1 LEKRNISQ
9 GHIENFRI
17 VKIWNPN
24 TIIFFFFSD
33 VNYLTNSAPPAA
45 AEWSSLLRPLRG
57 REPEG
62 MWNLLSI
69 VREMYRRCDRNAVRL
84 LEIITEECMSCDQI
98 LVWWFQTKLSLL
110 MGSNGYSGGK
120 HNNTHS
126 NSNASQH
133 ACSSL
138 CDEIVVLWRLAALNP
153 GLAPDERDMLH
164 SQFTTWHLKILE
176 RVVKCRS
183 ISTSYSS
190 KYNPHS
196 RSDAELFVGFK
207 PAIEACYLDWE
218 DYPIVGITHNQEA
231 NPIFHSPFTCFKH
244 HTLRMEKLHQT
255 LLEITST
262 DGHGL
267 HGHLKSISNSFRDR
281 YGNSSNSSS
290 DSQEIGGVSEA
301 GPSSS
306 GVVVDGGAV
315 GDGNRSSASSEG
327 FCENEDFGGD
337 SSSGNN
343 LEGAVGFVT
352 NKMEAVDLSCVEDQD
367 QDREKI
373 ATRTPESESSQGS
386 LELSTSLAHAAALSL
401 LRTTSGCNLVVDG
414 EYEEDVDRE
423 QHPNTLNV
431 NSSSKNVVNS
441 NCSFSGTSSGGG
453 LTSSH
458 ASFSSVSSSISST
471 SLAPSVLPLQPT
483 TSVEQ
488 PAKEDMSFSSSSDEF
503 NSPVEI
509 SQDKE
514 DNAAITPTP
523 TCSKTLEMLPQPS
536 TSVAAI
542 ASSSGRSSISNDI
555 LLARA
560 EGLHAHGHGRDACIL
575 AVRLAEEMLAN
586 PPNLMIELPPTIPK
600 RKGKK
605 MNINPISHQL
615 SALASSTLSKCAFLC
630 TVLSENS
637 EHYHLA
643 FRVCLFALEMPRP
656 PASTK
661 PLEVKLANQESDLL
675 ALLKKIP
682 LNPPELKV
690 IRERAE
696 QLRAGTLKSRGEAL
710 LPINLASFIFDALV
724 MPSVSGKDNRNRVM
738 SLSYRLPTDENLGF
752 EAAVAALGLK
762 ANFSEAE
769 YPLLCEGT
777 RRQRGELAL
786 TLLSYYKDEPV
797 KIARIMEK
805 LLDRDIHVLIKSP
818 LLPAYYSNNPPVR
831 SAARREE
838 NEVANLHYSSNPE
851 MFANDYGS
859 VGGNSR
865 PHSSTSAELS
875 MSPAASS
882 LACQSAPS
890 DCGNTP
896 STPGVSGSSTRPKD
910 SRFKGKRA
918 YPSIP
923 NQPSEASAHFMFEL
937 AKNVLTKAG
946 GTSSTSL
953 FTQATT
959 SQNHHGPHRGLHMC
973 AFQLGLFSLGLHNCV
988 SPNWL
993 SRTYSSHVSWIMGQA
1008 MEIGGPA
1015 ISFLV
1020 DTWEGHLTPPEA
1032 ANMAD
1037 RASRGWDNTMIY
1049 PSAEL
1054 ALSVLPHAAALN
1066 PNEIQRAIIQCK
1078 ENSDY
1083 MLERSCIIVENAA
1096 KGGGVYPEVLFQ
1108 VARYWYELYLRN
1120 CPASEQEHDI
1130 NDVDHSVSISLSA
1143 LIESQ
1148 DTGAGPCPPVVVT
1161 SAPPPFQQGVAAIAP
1176 INLAHTGYHNPY
1188 TYCQAAGIYHHH
1200 NHHNLTYPANP
1211 HQMQIATTT
1220 SAYSPPFIQF
1230 PPGPAGPPNQPP
1242 PPTNQ
1247 GPQQVFPQA
1256 PNFPQGYPT
1265 MPCNAAQIQQNMQ
1278 QFYALAQVPNSN
1290 NQPNRHPGVVAG
1302 PGVYP
1307 QFGQPQQVQQ
1317 ATVRQ
1322 RHPHQYTP
1330 TQMRY
1335 LIAAYNAGMLAMETL
1350 ARRVH
1355 DDRPQAKYARNPP
1368 YGEDVKWLLRISKK
1382 LGTQYL
1388 HQFCLC
1394 AVNSLVS
1401 PFVLHDVAIESAHYL
1416 GRNNP
1421 QSAMQH
1427 LRSVLTPIVQK
1438 CQQMYIQCIHQKL
1451 YHLTQSD
1458 YEEFASIILAARAAF
1473 QITPEGNAQFKDWL
1487 QSIKRLDAVNSL
1499 TEIIAVTP
1507 SQPSS
1512 TSSPSTTSSSSST
1525 ATTPISPAAATT
1537 SSQALYAHS
1546 FQSFCDITTPNR
1558 LSTKQNLNLPQQVAS
1573 TSQQIFPAMFAIAA
1587 GQQAGTPIDLIV
1599 DFTNFTVL
1607 SMPPS
1612 TSSLTLPPSQTQQVS
1627 QTVPSVAAAAA
1638 PRPSS
1643 SSAHEQK

>member
-1 LEKRNISQ
+1 
-9 GHIENFRI
+9 
-17 VKIWNPN
+17 
-24 TIIFFFFSD
+24 
-33 VNYLTNSAPPAA
+33 
-45 AEWSSLLRPLRG
+45 
-57 REPEG
+57 

-69 VREMYRRCDRNAVRL
+69 IREMYRRCDRNAVRL

-164 SQFTTWHLKILE
+164 SQFTTWHLKILD
-176 RVVKCRS
+176 RVVKCRT

-190 KYNPHS
+190 KYNPHT
-196 RSDAELFVGFK
+196 RSDAELFIGFK

-244 HTLRMEKLHQT
+244 HNSDNGKTSSDNAGSGSTTSGQVNATMAIMSNNKHYYNQ
-255 LLEITST
+255 ITST

-267 HGHLKSISNSFRDR
+267 HGHLKNISSSFRDR

-290 DSQEIGGVSEA
+290 DSQEIGGGSEA

-352 NKMEAVDLSCVEDQD
+352 SKLVAVDLIEEHD
-367 QDREKI
+367 KI

-401 LRTTSGCNLVVDG
+401 LRTTSGCNLEVDG

-423 QHPNTLNV
+423 HPNTLNV

-441 NCSFSGTSSGGG
+441 NGSFSGTSSGGG

-471 SLAPSVLPLQPT
+471 SLAPSVLPLQPAAT
-483 TSVEQ
+483 IDQ

-503 NSPVEI
+503 ISPVEI
-509 SQDKE
+509 SPDKE
-514 DNAAITPTP
+514 DIAITPTP
-523 TCSKTLEMLPQPS
+523 VCSKEVIDLLPQPS

-542 ASSSGRSSISNDI
+542 ASSSGRSTISNVRPSQDAMDI

-560 EGLHAHGHGRDACIL
+560 EGLHAHGHGKDACIL

-682 LNPPELKV
+682 LNQPELKV

-724 MPSVSGKDNRNRVM
+724 MPSVSGKDNRNKVM
-738 SLSYRLPTDENLGF
+738 SMSYRLPTDENLGF

-786 TLLSYYKDEPV
+786 TLLSYYKDEPI

-805 LLDRDIHVLIKSP
+805 LLDRDIHVLLKSP
-818 LLPAYYSNNPPVR
+818 ILPAYYSNNPPVR

-838 NEVANLHYSSNPE
+838 NEVVANLHYSSNPE
-851 MFANDYGS
+851 MFPNDYGS

-875 MSPAASS
+875 MSPAATNM
-882 LACQSAPS
+882 ACQSAPS
-890 DCGNTP
+890 LAAGVNAQ
-896 STPGVSGSSTRPKD
+896 STPGVSGGNSTRPKD

-1108 VARYWYELYLRN
+1108 VARYWYELYLRT
-1120 CPASEQEHDI
+1120 CPTSEQEHDI
-1130 NDVDHSVSISLSA
+1130 NEVDHSVSISLSA

-1148 DTGAGPCPPVVVT
+1148 DTGAGSCPPVVVT

-1176 INLAHTGYHNPY
+1176 INLAHPGYHNPY

-1211 HQMQIATTT
+1211 HQMQMFI
-1220 SAYSPPFIQF
+1220 SAAPPQQPLHPHPSYQF
-1230 PPGPAGPPNQPP
+1230 PPGPPGPPNQPP
-1242 PPTNQ
+1242 PPPNN
-1247 GPQQVFPQA
+1247 GPPQVFPQG
-1256 PNFPQGYPT
+1256 PNFPPQGYPA
-1265 MPCNAAQIQQNMQ
+1265 MPCNAAQMQQNMQ
-1278 QFYALAQVPNSN
+1278 QFYALAQVPNPN
-1290 NQPNRHPGVVAG
+1290 NQPNRHPGVVNG

-1322 RHPHQYTP
+1322 RHPHQYT
-1330 TQMRY
+1330 
-1335 LIAAYNAGMLAMETL
+1335 
-1350 ARRVH
+1350 
-1355 DDRPQAKYARNPP
+1355 
-1368 YGEDVKWLLRISKK
+1368 
-1382 LGTQYL
+1382 
-1388 HQFCLC
+1388 
-1394 AVNSLVS
+1394 
-1401 PFVLHDVAIESAHYL
+1401 
-1416 GRNNP
+1416 
-1421 QSAMQH
+1421 
-1427 LRSVLTPIVQK
+1427 
-1438 CQQMYIQCIHQKL
+1438 
-1451 YHLTQSD
+1451 
-1458 YEEFASIILAARAAF
+1458 
-1473 QITPEGNAQFKDWL
+1473 
-1487 QSIKRLDAVNSL
+1487 
-1499 TEIIAVTP
+1499 
-1507 SQPSS
+1507 
-1512 TSSPSTTSSSSST
+1512 
-1525 ATTPISPAAATT
+1525 
-1537 SSQALYAHS
+1537 
-1546 FQSFCDITTPNR
+1546 
-1558 LSTKQNLNLPQQVAS
+1558 
-1573 TSQQIFPAMFAIAA
+1573 
-1587 GQQAGTPIDLIV
+1587 
-1599 DFTNFTVL
+1599 
-1607 SMPPS
+1607 
-1612 TSSLTLPPSQTQQVS
+1612 
-1627 QTVPSVAAAAA
+1627 
-1638 PRPSS
+1638 
-1643 SSAHEQK
+1643 